1 MVKYSKKNG
10 ARYFDRRLLNLIFGK
25 KTRRPDEECWE
36 MAKFVSGTIIG
47 SSFEDKWYDDFCVF
61 MREFAG
67 TPWKYFKVW
76 WNDERRAGG
85 WPVVENRDGKPH
97 FAWFRKGVRV
107 SDWEEMTR

>member
-47 SSFEDKWYDDFCVF
+47 SSFEVWWNY
-61 MREFAG
+61 E
-67 TPWKYFKVW
+67 YFKVW

-97 FAWFRKGVRV
+97 FAWFRNGVRV
-107 SDWEEMTR
+107 SDWEEMAR